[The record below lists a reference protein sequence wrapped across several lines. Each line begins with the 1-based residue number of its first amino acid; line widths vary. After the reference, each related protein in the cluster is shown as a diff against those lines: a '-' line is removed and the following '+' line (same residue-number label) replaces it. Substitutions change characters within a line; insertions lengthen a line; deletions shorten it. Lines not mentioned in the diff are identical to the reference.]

1 MGETEAEAKGEA
13 ATPPAGAAKASRVR
27 TEPKPRKAAKP
38 RAPRRQRRK
47 RPKARPFLGWG
58 ITLALAA
65 LAFGLML
72 WADAWDERRIAAV
85 AEQARAPL
93 WWGGADV
100 SWTPLLILVGLVAL
114 VLPDLFG
121 GARWNWRKPLVW
133 PVSRRVAAAAS
144 LGAILVVAAATA
156 WIGQPHGGLGFPE
169 SVVWVAGDRMIERRP
184 WSAAALVETSCE
196 IARRRGEG
204 ETPAVSYVVTF
215 PDGRW
220 VSLLDARPE
229 GHQRLERMLPID
241 AALRAAGVPRRAALT
256 HDCLARAGADL
267 GVSSEGLTR
276 LLAP

>member
-1 MGETEAEAKGEA
+1 MGETRTES
-13 ATPPAGAAKASRVR
+13 ATPPATPAQAAPAGR
-27 TEPKPRKAAKP
+27 TAKP
-38 RAPRRQRRK
+38 RAPRRPRRK

-65 LAFGLML
+65 LALVLMA
-72 WADAWDERRIAAV
+72 WADASDKRRIAAV

-93 WWGGADV
+93 WWGEADV
-100 SWTPLLILVGLVAL
+100 SWTPLMILVFLIVM

-133 PVSRRVAAAAS
+133 PVSRRVVAAAS
-144 LGAILVVAAATA
+144 LGAVLVVAGATA
-156 WIGQPHGGLGFPE
+156 WIGRPQGGLGFPE
-169 SVVWVAGDRMIERRP
+169 SVVWVDGDRMIERRP

-196 IARRRGEG
+196 LLDGSDRTKA
-204 ETPAVSYVVTF
+204 PAASYVVTF

-220 VSLLDARPE
+220 ASLLDAQPE
-229 GHQRLERMLPID
+229 SYERLERILPID

-256 HDCLARAGADL
+256 HDCLARGGPDL
-267 GVSSEGLTR
+267 GVTGESLAR